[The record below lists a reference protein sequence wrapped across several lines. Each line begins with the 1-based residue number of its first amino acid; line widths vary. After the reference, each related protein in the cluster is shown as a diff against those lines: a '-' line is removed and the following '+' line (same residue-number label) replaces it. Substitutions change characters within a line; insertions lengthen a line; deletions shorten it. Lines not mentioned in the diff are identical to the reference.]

1 MEDMSRK
8 ISELLNDPQMME
20 QIKGLA
26 GILGQ
31 SQKPPE
37 PEPPNTLLQ
46 NMPDPNMIGTVM
58 KLAPFLQSA
67 GGEDDSTRL
76 LKALK
81 PFLKGD
87 RADRID
93 SAIRMMGF
101 MKMLPLLKN
110 SGINLF

>member
-8 ISELLNDPQMME
+8 INEILSDPQMME

-31 SQKPPE
+31 SQEQPKPE
-37 PEPPNTLLQ
+37 PQ
-46 NMPDPNMIGTVM
+46 NNIMQSMPDPNMIGTVM

-93 SAIRMMGF
+93 GAIRMMGF